1 MNDIPLQKDQLV
13 RYSRQ
18 LMLEE
23 LGVEGQRRL
32 LAAHVLIIGAGG
44 LGSASAMSL
53 AGLGIGHITLADGDV
68 VEASNLHRQ
77 LLHDARDIGRAKV
90 DSAADTLARIN
101 PELQLTP
108 ISRHVGPDDLDA
120 LVGSADVVI
129 DGCDNFD
136 TRFAVNSACLRQRRP
151 LVSGAAIRF
160 GGQLA
165 VFRADHDDSPCYRC
179 LYPEASEAAETCA
192 VAGVLPPVVGVIGN
206 LQALEA
212 VKIITGLGDDNSGR
226 LLVFNALESAW
237 RSITLPRD
245 PQCPACGNAQ
255 TPASRS

>member
-1 MNDIPLQKDQLV
+1 MTDAGLQKEQLI

-18 LMLEE
+18 IMLDD
-23 LGVEGQRRL
+23 LGVQGQRRL

-53 AGLGIGHITLADGDV
+53 AALGVGHITMADDDV

-77 LLHDARDIGRAKV
+77 LLHDPGDTGKAKV
-90 DSAADTLARIN
+90 ESAAETLGRLN
-101 PELQLTP
+101 PELHFTP
-108 ISRHVGPDDLDA
+108 VRKRVGPDELDA
-120 LVGSADVVI
+120 LTRSADVVI

-136 TRFAVNSACLRQRRP
+136 TRFAVNTACLRARRA

-160 GGQLA
+160 QGQLA
-165 VFRADHDDSPCYRC
+165 VFRADRDNSPCYRC

-212 VKIITGLGDDNSGR
+212 VKIIAGLGENSSGR
-226 LLVFNALESAW
+226 LQLFDALTGHW
-237 RSITLPRD
+237 RNITLHRD
-245 PQCPACGNAQ
+245 PQCPACGSA
-255 TPASRS
+255 

>member
-1 MNDIPLQKDQLV
+1 MSDIPLQKDQLV

-18 LMLEE
+18 LMLED
-23 LGVEGQRRL
+23 LGVEGQHRL
-32 LAAHVLIIGAGG
+32 LKARVLIIGAGG

-77 LLHDARDIGRAKV
+77 LLHGARDIGRAKV

-101 PELQLTP
+101 PELELTP
-108 ISRHVGPDDLDA
+108 VPRHVGPDELDA
-120 LVGSADVVI
+120 LVGAADVVI

-136 TRFAVNSACLRQRRP
+136 TRFAVNTACLRQRRP

-165 VFRADHDDSPCYRC
+165 VFRADRDDSPCYRC
-179 LYPEASEAAETCA
+179 LYPEASETAETCA

-206 LQALEA
+206 LQSLEA
-212 VKIITGLGDDNSGR
+212 VKIITGLGDDSCGR
-226 LLVFNALESAW
+226 LQLFDALDGSW
-237 RSITLPRD
+237 RNVTLKRD
-245 PQCPACGNAQ
+245 TQCPACGADR
-255 TPASRS
+255 PA